1 MPRALRPQIAVL
13 THSAPKGDD
22 WLHEIKYDGYRTL
35 CFVDG
40 GEARLLTRNGHDW
53 SDRYQPIGGILS
65 KVRCNQAIIDGEI
78 CVQDETGVTSFAA
91 LQDALATRAPERL
104 TYFAFDLLYLNGFD
118 LIRTPLI
125 QRKRELKR
133 LLKGVRDSVQYS
145 DHVVGDGPAFFEQA
159 EKLSLEGIVSK
170 RVNAPYRPGK
180 ARSWVKTK
188 ITDEGNFLVVGYTE
202 STGGLSSLLLAER
215 SKDGSLQYVGKVG
228 TGMSLKEAA
237 LLQQALRKISL
248 KRPPKHLQ
256 LAGRV
261 GRATWAAPKLTA
273 RVRYNTR
280 TAANALRHPV
290 FLGLV

>member
-1 MPRALRPQIAVL
+1 MPRALRPQVAVL
-13 THSAPKGDD
+13 TQSAPQGDH

-53 SDRYQPIGGILS
+53 TDRYQHIGAILS
-65 KVRCNQAIIDGEI
+65 KLRCDQTIIDGEI
-78 CVQDETGVTSFAA
+78 CDQGETGVTSFAA

-104 TYFAFDLLYLNGFD
+104 TYFAFDLLYLDGFD
-118 LIRTPLI
+118 LTKSPLI
-125 QRKRELKR
+125 QRKHELKR
-133 LLKGVRDSVQYS
+133 LLKGVRDPVQYS
-145 DHVVGDGPAFFEQA
+145 DHVIGDGPAFFEQA

-180 ARSWVKTK
+180 TRSWLKTK
-188 ITDEGNFLVVGYTE
+188 ITKEENFLVVGYTE

-215 SKDGSLQYVGKVG
+215 SKGSLHYVGKVG
-228 TGMSLKEAA
+228 TGISSKEAA
-237 LLQQALRKISL
+237 LLLQALRKISL

-256 LAGRV
+256 PAGPV

-280 TAANALRHPV
+280 TAANALRHAV

>member
-1 MPRALRPQIAVL
+1 MPRALRPQVAVL
-13 THSAPKGDD
+13 TQSAPPGDD

-53 SDRYQPIGGILS
+53 SDRYQLIGAILS
-65 KVRCNQAIIDGEI
+65 KLRCDQAIVDGEI
-78 CVQDETGVTSFAA
+78 CVQDETGVTSFVA

-118 LIRTPLI
+118 LAKTPLI

-133 LLKGVRDSVQYS
+133 LLKGVRETVQYS
-145 DHVVGDGPAFFEQA
+145 DHVIGDGPAFFEPA

-170 RVNAPYRPGK
+170 PVNAPYRPGK
-180 ARSWVKTK
+180 ARSWLKTK
-188 ITDEGNFLVVGYTE
+188 ITKDENFLVVGYTE
-202 STGGLSSLLLAER
+202 SAGGLSSLLLAER
-215 SKDGSLQYVGKVG
+215 SNGGSLQYVGKVG

-237 LLQQALRKISL
+237 LLLQALRKISL

-256 LAGRV
+256 PAAPV
-261 GRATWAAPKLTA
+261 GRATWTAPKLTA
-273 RVRYNTR
+273 RVRYSTR

>member
-1 MPRALRPQIAVL
+1 MIGIAPSLQPRPTIHDPVVGSKKDATQSLQKLTGAARAPMPRARRPQVAVL
-13 THSAPKGDD
+13 TKAAPAGDD

-65 KVRCNQAIIDGEI
+65 KMRFNQAIIDGEI

-180 ARSWVKTK
+180 ARSWLKTK
-188 ITDEGNFLVVGYTE
+188 ITKEENFLVVGYTE
-202 STGGLSSLLLAER
+202 SAGGLSSLLLAEKSR
-215 SKDGSLQYVGKVG
+215 GGSLQCVGKVG
-228 TGMSLKEAA
+228 TGLSSKDAA
-237 LLQQALRKISL
+237 LLLQAGSASWRS
-248 KRPPKHLQ
+248 
-256 LAGRV
+256 
-261 GRATWAAPKLTA
+261 
-273 RVRYNTR
+273 
-280 TAANALRHPV
+280 
-290 FLGLV
+290 

>member
-1 MPRALRPQIAVL
+1 MPRTLRPQVAVL
-13 THSAPKGDD
+13 TQAAPAGDD

-35 CFVDG
+35 CFFDG

-53 SDRYQPIGGILS
+53 SDRYHAIGAILS
-65 KVRCNQAIIDGEI
+65 KLRCAQAIIDGEI
-78 CVQDETGVTSFAA
+78 CVQDETGLTSFAA

-118 LIRTPLI
+118 LTKTPLI
-125 QRKRELKR
+125 ERKRELKR

-145 DHVVGDGPAFFEQA
+145 DHIIGDGPAFFEHA

-170 RVNAPYRPGK
+170 RLNAPYRPGK
-180 ARSWVKTK
+180 ARSWLKTK
-188 ITDEGNFLVVGYTE
+188 ITKEENFLVVGYTE
-202 STGGLSSLLLAER
+202 SAGGLSSLLLAER
-215 SKDGSLQYVGKVG
+215 SSGSLQYVGKVG
-228 TGMSLKEAA
+228 TGISLKEAA
-237 LLQQALRKISL
+237 LLLRALRKISL

-256 LAGRV
+256 PAGPV